1 MRKIKK
7 RLSKMSVDEKRYWVP
22 ILLGM
27 GLSIILFGLTTIRSE
42 GICSDA
48 GWVTLSCGIGMFSWG
63 VRWTNYLGTSAS
75 GEHD

>member
-1 MRKIKK
+1 MRKTIK
-7 RLSKMSVDEKRYWVP
+7 RLSVEERRYWVP

-27 GLSIILFGLTTIRSE
+27 GLSIILFGLTTIRSV

-48 GWVTLSCGIGMFSWG
+48 GWVTLACGIGMFAWG
-63 VRWTNYLGTSAS
+63 ARWTKYVGTSAS